1 MNTKECSSRIVDE
14 FIELTQIDA
23 VSYRERKIADVLKEK
38 LIQLGFE
45 VQEDQAG
52 AAYGSSTGNLYG
64 FLKGSLPGGAIL
76 LCAHMDTVEPGLGK
90 RPVFHED
97 GRITSSGDT
106 ILGADDVCGLVE
118 ILEAV
123 RFLKENNVRYD
134 HIIFNAGE
142 GERIMINDMKPDG
155 LVTAYAVNTV
165 RDRFCRTEFVT
176 DNTMGT
182 RFD

>member
-1 MNTKECSSRIVDE
+1 MKYEKDDMVLEPGQIKISPMPKTWILDLDGTLLVHDGPYILGKDE
-14 FIELTQIDA
+14 F
-23 VSYRERKIADVLKEK
+23 
-38 LIQLGFE
+38 
-45 VQEDQAG
+45 
-52 AAYGSSTGNLYG
+52 
-64 FLKGSLPGGAIL
+64 LPGAREFLDSIPRRDMIIFL
-76 LCAHMDTVEPGLGK
+76 TARSDYEKPHTM
-90 RPVFHED
+90 
-97 GRITSSGDT
+97 
-106 ILGADDVCGLVE
+106 
-118 ILEAV
+118 

-165 RDRFCRTEFVT
+165 RDRFCKTEFIT

>member
-1 MNTKECSSRIVDE
+1 MDLEPEQLKISPMPKTWILDLDGTLLVHDGPYIMGKDE
-14 FIELTQIDA
+14 F
-23 VSYRERKIADVLKEK
+23 
-38 LIQLGFE
+38 
-45 VQEDQAG
+45 
-52 AAYGSSTGNLYG
+52 
-64 FLKGSLPGGAIL
+64 LPGAREFLDSI
-76 LCAHMDTVEPGLGK
+76 PK
-90 RPVFHED
+90 RDMIIFLTARSDYEKPH
-97 GRITSSGDT
+97 TM
-106 ILGADDVCGLVE
+106 
-118 ILEAV
+118 

-155 LVTAYAVNTV
+155 LVTAYAVNTQ